1 MFQLT
6 LLNHTLLASCTWLYN
21 IYFTYP
27 RSFFCFSEGIR
38 TRFALV
44 FGDSVIF
51 ILWFNLLEFLWI
63 YFTEKKIQAKF
74 DFIILRWI
82 NHKTPPLSLS
92 LSLSLSNRVQYSAN
106 TKNQIYSTLLYLL
119 DVIYPY
125 DKILSLWQQSLWQ
138 NLCVIIIEWLFF
150 KTPKKQKI

>member
-1 MFQLT
+1 MKSPRLLILSYWGLQWWFQSHLGISMFQLT

-92 LSLSLSNRVQYSAN
+92 LSLSQTGCNIQ
-106 TKNQIYSTLLYLL
+106 QI
-119 DVIYPY
+119 
-125 DKILSLWQQSLWQ
+125 
-138 NLCVIIIEWLFF
+138 
-150 KTPKKQKI
+150 QKIKYIQHYCIC